1 MTEYIVDLSEVE
13 KTSDRFKMLFTESIP
28 LGREIVR
35 CRDCKWCMAYAQATY
50 CDRFAHE
57 LPEITLDGFCAW
69 AVKRVDE

>member
-35 CRDCKWCMAYAQATY
+35 CKDCRWISKDTKHYKACY
-50 CDRFAHE
+50 R
-57 LPEITLDGFCAW
+57 LPDCEFMVEPDGFCW
-69 AVKRVDE
+69 KGERNG